1 MTEKNQISIA
11 TPEGQ
16 EVFNDR
22 ITMLLNSYIE
32 NAILENPKFDMR
44 KAPQS
49 RWNSA
54 LLYINANYFRLDKS
68 VLQLKPFIYD
78 KFLCCLSNKG
88 QYNSDKVKEVLDTY
102 IILCME
108 YDKEISING
117 FSFLTGIGAD
127 TISSWKNRKYSYCD
141 EINGRGETLYCDIF
155 KRLVNLREESLSDKL
170 VSSNQ
175 AIAILGVLNRHYGWN
190 TGQQKESTITLE
202 VKTSDEI
209 AAKYGLKLSDNSGQN
224 P

>member
-1 MTEKNQISIA
+1 MPEKNHMTIS
-11 TPEGQ
+11 TPDGQ
-16 EVFNDR
+16 EIFTDK
-22 ITMLLNSYIE
+22 ITMLLNNYIE
-32 NAILENPKFDMR
+32 NATIENPKFDMR

-68 VLQLKPFIYD
+68 LLQLKPFVYD
-78 KFLCCLSNKG
+78 TFLCCLSNKG
-88 QYNSDKVKEVLDTY
+88 QYNSDKVKDVLDTY
-102 IILCME
+102 ITLCME

-117 FSFLTGIGAD
+117 FSFLTGIAAD

-141 EINGRGETLYCDIF
+141 EINGQGETLYCDIF
-155 KRLVNLREESLSDKL
+155 KKLVNLREESLSDKL

-175 AIAILGVLNRHYGWN
+175 AIAVLGVLNRHYGWN

-202 VKTSDEI
+202 VKSSDEI
-209 AAKYGLKLSDNSGQN
+209 AAKYGLKLSDNSN
-224 P
+224 